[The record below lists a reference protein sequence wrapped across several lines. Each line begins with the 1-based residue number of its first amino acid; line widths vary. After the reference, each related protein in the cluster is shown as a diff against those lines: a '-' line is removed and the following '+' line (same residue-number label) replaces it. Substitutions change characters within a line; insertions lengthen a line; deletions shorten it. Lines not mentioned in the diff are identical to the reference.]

1 MATLIIGVGNDD
13 RGDDAVG
20 LIVVRR
26 LRGARA
32 GNPSAAAA
40 LVAVIEASG
49 EGAALIEAWRS
60 ADLVILIDAA
70 HSGAVP
76 GTIYRFEAHDRPI
89 PLHICRSS
97 THALG
102 VGAAIELARALG
114 RLPARLI
121 VYGIEGRSF
130 EVGGGLSP
138 EAELAAG
145 EVLERL
151 QCEIDSSDGSASLP
165 SMPSV

>member
-20 LIVVRR
+20 LSVVRR

-60 ADLVILIDAA
+60 ANIVILIDAV
-70 HSGAVP
+70 HSGAMP

-89 PLHICRSS
+89 PTHSCRSS
-97 THALG
+97 THAFG
-102 VGAAIELARALG
+102 VSEAIELARALG
-114 RLPARLI
+114 QLPACLI

-130 EVGGGLSP
+130 EVGDGLSS
-138 EAELAAG
+138 EAESAAW

-151 QCEIDSSDGSASLP
+151 QCEIDSGNGSAPLP